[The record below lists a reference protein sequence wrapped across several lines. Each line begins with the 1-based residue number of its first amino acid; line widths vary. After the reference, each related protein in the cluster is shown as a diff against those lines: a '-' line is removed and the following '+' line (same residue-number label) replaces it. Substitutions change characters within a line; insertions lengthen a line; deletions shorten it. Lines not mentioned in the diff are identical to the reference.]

1 MQKILIPTDF
11 SENAWNAIS
20 YAMHLFRNRKC
31 TFYFLNTYTP
41 VIPSSRFMAN
51 MVDGV
56 RIVDAVRDASEKG
69 LQQTVERVTKEFN
82 NSKELFHSIVLL
94 NSFMIS
100 LIPII
105 GFSMFSTPSIII
117 DS

>member
-20 YAMHLFRNRKC
+20 YAMYLFRNRKC

-56 RIVDAVRDASEKG
+56 RIVVGTRCFG
-69 LQQTVERVTKEFN
+69 ERPTT
-82 NSKELFHSIVLL
+82 NSGTRYERIQ
-94 NSFMIS
+94 
-100 LIPII
+100 
-105 GFSMFSTPSIII
+105 
-117 DS
+117 